1 VAHACNP
8 SYSGGRYQEDQ
19 VSKSAQANSLE
30 DPISKKLFTKK
41 KGWWSGS
48 KYTLS
53 SSPITI
59 KMKTKMFYEERVT
72 SAKKK
77 F

>member
-1 VAHACNP
+1 
-8 SYSGGRYQEDQ
+8 
-19 VSKSAQANSLE
+19 LE